1 MFRPSAA
8 LLLALTLGPAG
19 FTAELDG
26 ADYDAAEIMRRAF
39 DRSEELYE
47 NLLRYTYVER
57 VEERDFDSS
66 GRVSETRS
74 KTWDMQ
80 PLFGAQHARLI
91 GRDGKPLSPEVEAK
105 EQRKLDRLTEE
116 RAKETSAQRERRL
129 AKEREDGDEMR
140 RIIAEAKKAYG
151 YRVVGEETMRGHEA
165 WVIEATPRASYQ
177 PAFWKASFLKGVRGK
192 VWIAKRDDGWLKAE
206 AESIDTLSV
215 AWFLFRLDKGATLA
229 FEQSPLDDG
238 AWMLDWFELRF
249 KARLALVKG
258 YNRLMRADYRDYR
271 RYDAA
276 SPEKPE
282 AE

>member
-1 MFRPSAA
+1 MLRASATV
-8 LLLALTLGPAG
+8 LLALAFGPAG
-19 FTAELDG
+19 FAADLD
-26 ADYDAAEIMRRAF
+26 AAAPDAAEIMRRAF

-80 PLFGAQHARLI
+80 PLFGSQHARLI
-91 GRDGKPLSPEVEAK
+91 GRDGKPLSPEIEAK
-105 EQRKLDRLTEE
+105 EQRKLDRLAEK
-116 RAKETSAQRERRL
+116 RAKETVAQRERRL
-129 AKEREDGDEMR
+129 AEDRKDGEEMR
-140 RIIAEAKKAYG
+140 KIIAEAKKAYD
-151 YRVVGEETMRGHEA
+151 YRLVGSETVRGHEA
-165 WVIEATPRASYQ
+165 WVIEATPRESYR

-192 VWIAKRDDGWLKAE
+192 VWIAKQDDGWLRAE
-206 AESIDTLSV
+206 AESIDTLTV

-271 RYDAA
+271 PYDDA